1 MKPYLHGKLSVKKF
15 GGKPEDY
22 QEIHDF
28 IDSTKAHIADVRHR
42 ALLHSS
48 WGIFMV
54 EKIFGTNITNSDNKL
69 VSTRDIAEEHI
80 LEDLGRIPSVQD
92 YLGNMTIQPW
102 MGGKVKRRHNRTIKV
117 KGRPRKPPSLGPG
130 RGRYLD

>member
-1 MKPYLHGKLSVKKF
+1 MKPYLHSKLSVKKF

-102 MGGKVKRRHNRTIKV
+102 MGGKVKRRRNRTIKAQANV
-117 KGRPRKPPSLGPG
+117 QRTPRGNMH
-130 RGRYLD
+130 GRYLD